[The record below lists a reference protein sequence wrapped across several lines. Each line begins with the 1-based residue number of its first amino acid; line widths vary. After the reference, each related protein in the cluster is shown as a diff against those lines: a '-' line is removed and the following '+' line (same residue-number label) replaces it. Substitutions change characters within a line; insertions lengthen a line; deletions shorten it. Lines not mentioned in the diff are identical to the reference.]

1 MNIFIAGLS
10 YNLSEAELEELFA
23 EYGEVVSAK
32 VIMDRETGRSKGYG
46 FVEMAEDEAGNK
58 AIEALNGA
66 EVDGKTLSVSV
77 ARPKTEGPRRSYNNN
92 GGGGYHG
99 GNRGGGYGN
108 RDNNYGGGNR
118 DNNLRWRKKQ
128 ILICRFLTPYIKRA
142 EILFSIFARFVF
154 IFSTSY
160 QAFPPK
166 G

>member
-77 ARPKTEGPRRSYNNN
+77 ARPKQKDRVEAITTTVAVDTMAETVAVDMATETTTTAVVIETTITVAEET
-92 GGGGYHG
+92 
-99 GNRGGGYGN
+99 
-108 RDNNYGGGNR
+108 DI
-118 DNNLRWRKKQ
+118 NL
-128 ILICRFLTPYIKRA
+128 
-142 EILFSIFARFVF
+142 
-154 IFSTSY
+154 
-160 QAFPPK
+160 
-166 G
+166 